1 MQWEKKICIRITARR
16 IVAAILIAASS
27 VNLIIVGAAFEAA
40 SPTAGTRTALA
51 LTQIQTLT
59 SYVPTATTENPIAE
73 ISSTV
78 ETVTL
83 TSSPTSTSTPTSTD
97 TPTSTNTSTS
107 TSSPTATLCAPRSYW
122 FIYYVESG
130 DTLSALAR
138 LTGST
143 VEELMLANCLPDTR
157 IYKGQLLYVPRPV
170 IRTPTPT
177 DTTKPDLPP
186 VVTIISA
193 TVGSTYAYDGY
204 DQVLGL
210 PYTSVVLEGSAVD
223 SEDGI
228 LSGSSLSWSTDR
240 TDIHKDPLLGTGS
253 AVRAI
258 LYSNICSGVWHTI
271 TLTATDSQG
280 NMSVASVKIFIG
292 SSLCQ
297 VGTNPQD
304 VWSL

>member
-40 SPTAGTRTALA
+40 SPTAGTRTSSA

-59 SYVPTATTENPIAE
+59 SYVPTATTENPVAQ

-83 TSSPTSTSTPTSTD
+83 TSSPSSTSTPTSTD
-97 TPTSTNTSTS
+97 TPTSTS

-157 IYKGQLLYVPRPV
+157 IYKGQLLYAPRPV

-193 TVGSTYAYDGY
+193 SVGSTYDYEGY
-204 DQVLGL
+204 DEVLGL
-210 PYTSVVLEGSAVD
+210 GYTSVVLEGSAVD
-223 SEDGI
+223 SEAGI
-228 LSGSSLSWSTDR
+228 LSGSSLHWSTDR
-240 TDIHKDPLLGTGS
+240 TDIYKDPFLGTGS
-253 AVRAI
+253 VVRAI

-280 NMSVASVKIFIG
+280 NVSVASVKIFIG

-304 VWSL
+304 AWSL